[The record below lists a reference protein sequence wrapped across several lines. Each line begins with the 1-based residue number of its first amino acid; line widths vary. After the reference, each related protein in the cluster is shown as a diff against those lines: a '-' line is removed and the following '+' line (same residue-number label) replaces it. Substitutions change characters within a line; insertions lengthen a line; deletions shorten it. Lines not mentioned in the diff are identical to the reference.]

1 MALTPKQE
9 AFAQAIVT
17 GVNQSD
23 AYRAAYKVRPGTKAE
38 SVNVAA
44 SKLMADAKVTQRVAE
59 LREPVAKKAQITL
72 ESHLDDLMR
81 LRNMAAKEKQYSA
94 AITAEVARGK
104 ASGVHVEKSAV
115 EHTGKDGGPMES
127 VTRVMLVDM
136 DDDSED

>member
-44 SKLMADAKVTQRVAE
+44 SKLMSDAKVTQRVAE

-81 LRNMAAKEKQYSA
+81 LRNMAVKEKQYSA

-115 EHTGKDGGPMES
+115 EVAGKDGGPVLNEIVIRM
-127 VTRVMLVDM
+127 VDANHG
-136 DDDSED
+136 

>member
-23 AYRAAYKVRPGTKAE
+23 AYRAAYKVKPGTKPE
-38 SVNVAA
+38 SVNQNA
-44 SKLMADAKVTQRVAE
+44 SRIMANVNVMSRVAE
-59 LREPVAKKAQITL
+59 LRLSVAKKAQITL

-94 AITAEVARGK
+94 AIAAEVARGK
-104 ASGVHVEKSAV
+104 ASGVHVEKTQADV
-115 EHTGKDGGPMES
+115 S
-127 VTRVMLVDM
+127 VTFPRVINVI
-136 DDDSED
+136 SGRA

>member
-17 GVNQSD
+17 GANQSD
-23 AYRAAYKVRPGTKAE
+23 AYRSAFNVGEKTKPE

-44 SKLMADAKVTQRVAE
+44 SKLMADAKVALRVAE

-81 LRNMAAKEKQYSA
+81 LRNMAVKEKQYSA
-94 AITAEVARGK
+94 AISAEVSRGK
-104 ASGVHVEKSAV
+104 AAGIYIEKM
-115 EHTGKDGGPMES
+115 EHSGKDGGPVM
-127 VTRVMLVDM
+127 TRIEIVALK
-136 DDDSED
+136 

>member
-17 GVNQSD
+17 GISQSD

-38 SVNVAA
+38 SVNQNA
-44 SKLMADAKVTQRVAE
+44 SRIMANVNVMSRVAE
-59 LREPVAKKAQITL
+59 LRLSVAKKAQITL

-94 AITAEVARGK
+94 AIAAEIARGK
-104 ASGVHVEKSAV
+104 ASGVHVEKTQADV
-115 EHTGKDGGPMES
+115 S
-127 VTRVMLVDM
+127 VTFPRVINVI
-136 DDDSED
+136 SGRA

>member
-23 AYRAAYKVRPGTKAE
+23 AYRAAYKVKPGTKPE
-38 SVNVAA
+38 SVNQNA
-44 SKLMADAKVTQRVAE
+44 SRIMANVNVMSRVAE
-59 LREPVAKKAQITL
+59 LREQVAKKAQITL

-94 AITAEVARGK
+94 AIAAEVARGK
-104 ASGVHVEKSAV
+104 ASGVHVEKTQADV
-115 EHTGKDGGPMES
+115 S
-127 VTRVMLVDM
+127 VTFPRVINVI
-136 DDDSED
+136 SGRA

>member
-44 SKLMADAKVTQRVAE
+44 SKLMSDAKVTQRVAE
-59 LREPVAKKAQITL
+59 LRESVAKKAQITL

-115 EHTGKDGGPMES
+115 EVTGSLIHRIERVIVDPKD
-127 VTRVMLVDM
+127 
-136 DDDSED
+136 

>member
-1 MALTPKQE
+1 MPLTPKQE

-23 AYRAAYKVRPGTKAE
+23 AYRTAYSVKPGTKPE

-44 SKLMADAKVTQRVAE
+44 SKLMGDAKVTQRVAE
-59 LREPVAKKAQITL
+59 LREPVARKAQITL

-94 AITAEVARGK
+94 AISAEIARGK
-104 ASGVHVEKSAV
+104 ASGVHIEKSEQTVTTKALPTSID
-115 EHTGKDGGPMES
+115 EFIIPGG
-127 VTRVMLVDM
+127 
-136 DDDSED
+136 

>member
-44 SKLMADAKVTQRVAE
+44 SKLMSDAKVTQRVAE

-115 EHTGKDGGPMES
+115 EVTGSDGGPIDHS
-127 VTRVMLVDM
+127 LRV
-136 DDDSED
+136 SFE

>member
-44 SKLMADAKVTQRVAE
+44 SKLMSDAKVTQRVADF
-59 LREPVAKKAQITL
+59 
-72 ESHLDDLMR
+72 ESPSQR
-81 LRNMAAKEKQYSA
+81 RPRS
-94 AITAEVARGK
+94 R
-104 ASGVHVEKSAV
+104 
-115 EHTGKDGGPMES
+115 
-127 VTRVMLVDM
+127 
-136 DDDSED
+136 

>member
-44 SKLMADAKVTQRVAE
+44 SKLMSDAKVTQRVAE

-81 LRNMAAKEKQYSA
+81 LRNMAVKEKQYSA

-115 EHTGKDGGPMES
+115 EVAGKDGGPIDHS
-127 VTRVMLVDM
+127 LRV
-136 DDDSED
+136 SFE

>member
-23 AYRAAYKVRPGTKAE
+23 AYRAAYKVRPGTRAE

-104 ASGVHVEKSAV
+104 ASGVHVERV
-115 EHTGKDGGPMES
+115 EHTGKDGGPMQT
-127 VTRVMLVDM
+127 VTRIELVDM
-136 DDDSED
+136 DGNGED

>member
-17 GVNQSD
+17 GINQSD

-38 SVNVAA
+38 SINVAA
-44 SKLMADAKVTQRVAE
+44 SQLMADAKVTQRVAE

-81 LRNMAAKEKQYSA
+81 LRNMAVKEKQYSA
-94 AITAEVARGK
+94 AISAEVSRGK
-104 ASGVHVEKSAV
+104 AAGIYIEKM
-115 EHTGKDGGPMES
+115 EHSGKDGGPVM
-127 VTRVMLVDM
+127 TRIELVALK
-136 DDDSED
+136 